1 MKHSQLK
8 KLIKEEIESFIK
20 RSELD
25 SVKADRAIDVMDEY
39 DVLPDQAYYDIAKEL
54 GTNVQNLKY
63 VSYSRED
70 YADGFADTEEY
81 DKVLDAH
88 NSNKSSLV
96 DKKIGNAIFQI
107 NKNIGTAAFVTNS
120 QRGGHRGFL
129 FVA

>member
-8 KLIKEEIESFIK
+8 QIIKEEIESFIK

-70 YADGFADTEEY
+70 YADGFTDTEEY

-96 DKKIGNAIFQI
+96 DKKIGNVIFQI
-107 NKNIGTAAFVTNS
+107 NKNVGTAAFVTNS
-120 QRGGHRGFL
+120 HRGFL